1 MSLLSRSA
9 RDLFSRG
16 KGDLAFVGVIGIL
29 TSCAL
34 APTTTIVPTILALAT
49 LHAFSRIVFPSGQT
63 NRFVFLAIALSVGG
77 AIPNVSAS
85 LEALSTAVTSLVALL
100 SLSSLTSFIVLAA
113 SYVEWRASR
122 RVSSPFAR
130 MLLLPAIWS
139 TIWCMVSYINPFGH
153 LLTWS
158 RGNTLEA
165 YRWLIPFLGTSSQDW
180 IAAAWAVVLSEVYQV
195 WYMGPMETQDE
206 DTSDED
212 TTQNAQSYTTPLL
225 ATFLLLLIVP
235 SYFVGNVLPLPV
247 GRTDDITPFGVGCII
262 PPYQVYKHHQLTL
275 NDYIDETVK
284 YQNRAKFLLWPE
296 GAVSFDSDSERDAAF
311 ATIRANVSGSYV
323 GVSFEQYVT
332 DPTDSTGRKSQKKTG
347 IVIIGHNSP
356 EPHLTYYK
364 RHLVPFAESYR
375 LSHSLEPPALVDI
388 PVSVPST
395 HPTKRKPTEDRNVS
409 VTASVCLDFAM
420 PLPFSH
426 LDSRP
431 GLILA
436 PARTWEQS
444 VGISM
449 WLQAKQRAEELNTMV
464 LWCDGG
470 DGGVSG
476 VAGGGYESFEQVGTG
491 SWVKNIGLEYPF
503 TTSRTFHARP
513 FLEDLAGCNGVS
525 KPSFA
530 VENCQRP
537 SRLFRFGTHKEL
549 ESIHEDIDDFHI
561 ITDEDLLIPNLPPT
575 AIAFHALNSG
585 DRAVDK
591 DVPKLQLQ
599 TTDGVFATPYHPPE
613 PESANTQLSG
623 QASQTT
629 GPSEFGDITNCFPSP
644 PSHIPE
650 LTTPLSFRA
659 PAYPAYPQT
668 SPPIAIERTQSA
680 TPTTSRESIFSL
692 NRFKT
697 GVKRILRSSL
707 RLPLFRK
714 PIPPSPP
721 TFASEPLSLPQ
732 ITQPA
737 SELRIPR
744 QSFGDL
750 SLNGP
755 LFQKFE
761 FVDPNT
767 LTASPA
773 PQSTIDLAPG
783 TTRSTNI
790 PLSPSWIASKAIAE
804 LESNSRTPQ
813 GIGLSFEIDPPIQK
827 FPTLSLSVP
836 VSTRVPSAT
845 SPALSP
851 LDVHEDGYIASN
863 HEAAFAKPF
872 PIASRTASANSK
884 LSFATANTDF
894 SYTDSLRPTAY

>member
-9 RDLFSRG
+9 RVLFSRG
-16 KGDLAFVGVIGIL
+16 KGDLVFVGALGIL

-34 APTTTIVPTILALAT
+34 APTTTIVPTVLTLAI
-49 LHAFSRIVFPSGQT
+49 LHAYSRIVFPSGQID
-63 NRFVFLAIALSVGG
+63 RLIFLAIALSVGG

-85 LEALSTAVTSLVALL
+85 LEALSTAATSLVALL
-100 SLSSLTSFIVLAA
+100 SLSSVTSLIVLAA
-113 SYVEWRASR
+113 SYVEWLASR

-153 LLTWS
+153 LWTWS

-206 DTSDED
+206 DTDED
-212 TTQNAQSYTTPLL
+212 TTQKAQTYTPLL

-311 ATIRANVSGSYV
+311 ATIRANISGSYV
-323 GVSFEQYVT
+323 GVSFEQYVA

-347 IVIIGHNSP
+347 IAIIGHNSP

-503 TTSRTFHARP
+503 TTSRTFHARFADLTLLAYWS
-513 FLEDLAGCNGVS
+513 FLLPALIGV
-525 KPSFA
+525 
-530 VENCQRP
+530 
-537 SRLFRFGTHKEL
+537 
-549 ESIHEDIDDFHI
+549 
-561 ITDEDLLIPNLPPT
+561 
-575 AIAFHALNSG
+575 
-585 DRAVDK
+585 
-591 DVPKLQLQ
+591 
-599 TTDGVFATPYHPPE
+599 
-613 PESANTQLSG
+613 
-623 QASQTT
+623 AS
-629 GPSEFGDITNCFPSP
+629 
-644 PSHIPE
+644 
-650 LTTPLSFRA
+650 
-659 PAYPAYPQT
+659 
-668 SPPIAIERTQSA
+668 
-680 TPTTSRESIFSL
+680 
-692 NRFKT
+692 NRFK
-697 GVKRILRSSL
+697 GLKRRSGE
-707 RLPLFRK
+707 RTPLL
-714 PIPPSPP
+714 PPS
-721 TFASEPLSLPQ
+721 L
-732 ITQPA
+732 
-737 SELRIPR
+737 
-744 QSFGDL
+744 
-750 SLNGP
+750 
-755 LFQKFE
+755 
-761 FVDPNT
+761 
-767 LTASPA
+767 
-773 PQSTIDLAPG
+773 ID
-783 TTRSTNI
+783 
-790 PLSPSWIASKAIAE
+790 
-804 LESNSRTPQ
+804 
-813 GIGLSFEIDPPIQK
+813 F
-827 FPTLSLSVP
+827 
-836 VSTRVPSAT
+836 
-845 SPALSP
+845 
-851 LDVHEDGYIASN
+851 
-863 HEAAFAKPF
+863 
-872 PIASRTASANSK
+872 
-884 LSFATANTDF
+884 
-894 SYTDSLRPTAY
+894 